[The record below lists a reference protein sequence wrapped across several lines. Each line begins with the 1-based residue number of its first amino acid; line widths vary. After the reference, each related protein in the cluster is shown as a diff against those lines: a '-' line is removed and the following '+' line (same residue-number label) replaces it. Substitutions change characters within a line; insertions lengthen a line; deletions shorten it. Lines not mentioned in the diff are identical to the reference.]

1 MSVQLFDLGT
11 VIGEN
16 LGVGSF
22 EGGLILTLILSGMVL
37 SYPIYKRMFTVAFP
51 LLIIVLSL
59 CTGLTWLNVYIFVII
74 ICAIAGGLALK
85 FRDLITGSF

>member
-1 MSVQLFDLGT
+1 MSIELFELGT
-11 VIGEN
+11 ELGET

-22 EGGLILTLILSGMVL
+22 EGGLILTLILCGMVL

-51 LLIIVLSL
+51 LLIITLSL
-59 CTGLTWLNVYIFVII
+59 CTGLTWLNVYVFVII
-74 ICAIAGGLALK
+74 LASIASGLAIK